1 MSLLSKP
8 SFGPR
13 VALIYVTLG
22 SLVALWTGVYWWFKA
37 YGVEGTSENTK
48 FWLIGF
54 FLTGLILIF
63 IGLIIGPLGQSAR
76 RAELPPSEAMHKEQ
90 AVQQT
95 AAAVPNVAVPG
106 MVPPGAAGVAP
117 GYQVPGQIP
126 APSPQPMPYP
136 APAARP
142 V

>member
-1 MSLLSKP
+1 MSMLSRP

-22 SLVALWTGVYWWFKA
+22 SLIALWTGVYWWFKVSGDA
-37 YGVEGTSENTK
+37 GTSENTK

-54 FLTGLILIF
+54 FLTGMVLIF
-63 IGLIIGPLGQSAR
+63 IGLIIGPLGQQAR
-76 RAELPPSEAMHKEQ
+76 KAELPPSEAIHKEQ

-106 MVPPGAAGVAP
+106 MMAPGMPVPGPVAP
-117 GYQVPGQIP
+117 GY
-126 APSPQPMPYP
+126 P
-136 APAARP
+136 APAQAAPPAPPAYPAARS